1 MKLKGVLMI
10 NGIVTSLSGM
20 LNAIR
25 RTNITANNIANLA
38 TPGFKAARADNVELE
53 GGGVRI
59 GTLTHDDSP
68 GPPLLDPAPG
78 GPTEGSNVDL
88 TTETVNLLLNK
99 RQFEANLN
107 ALRAQDEALGHLLD
121 TTDKDTLQQA

>member
-1 MKLKGVLMI
+1 MI
-10 NGIVTSLSGM
+10 NGIFTSLSGM

-25 RTNITANNIANLA
+25 RTNVTANNIANLA
-38 TPGFKAARADNVELE
+38 TPGFKAARAVNVDVE

-59 GTLTHDDSP
+59 GSITQDRSP

-88 TTETVNLLLNK
+88 TTESVNLLLNR
-99 RQFEANLN
+99 RQFEANVN
-107 ALRAQDEALGHLLD
+107 ALRAQDEILGDLLD
-121 TTDKDTLQQA
+121 TTDSDRP

>member
-1 MKLKGVLMI
+1 MI
-10 NGIVTSLSGM
+10 NGILTSMSGM

-25 RTNITANNIANLA
+25 RTNITANNIANMA
-38 TPGFKAARADNVELE
+38 TPGFKAARADNVEVE

-59 GTLTHDDSP
+59 GSITHDDSP
-68 GPPLLDPAPG
+68 GPPLLDPAPN

-99 RQFEANLN
+99 RQFEANVN
-107 ALRAQDEALGHLLD
+107 ALRAQDEALGSLLD
-121 TTDKDTLQQA
+121 TMDRDRD